1 MTFYIDQDVSRET
14 MERLRGFEQLV
25 QKWNP
30 TINLVSKNDLTNLW
44 ERHIVDSLQV
54 ANECTD
60 YEKWVD
66 IGSGGGFPGVVV
78 AILAKEKNF
87 GATHTL
93 IESDIR
99 KCTFLRTA
107 IRELDLNATVI
118 TKRIEETEPQQAD
131 VLSARALSS
140 LDKLFGFAERHLK
153 KEGKAIFPKG
163 QSASEEIAEAEKGW
177 KFSYRRVQSTT
188 NPEASLL
195 VCRNIQRV

>member
-1 MTFYIDQDVSRET
+1 MTSYIGQDVSRET
-14 MERLRGFEQLV
+14 MERLKGFEQLV

-54 ANECTD
+54 ANECTA

-66 IGSGGGFPGVVV
+66 IGSGGGFPGVIV
-78 AILAKEKNF
+78 AIVAKEKNSS
-87 GATHTL
+87 ATHTL
-93 IESDIR
+93 IESDLR

-118 TKRIEETEPQQAD
+118 TRRIEETEPQQAD
-131 VLSARALSS
+131 VLSARALAT
-140 LDKLFGFAERHLK
+140 LDKLFGFAEQHLK
-153 KEGKAIFPKG
+153 KDGQAIFPKG
-163 QSASEEIAEAEKGW
+163 QSASKEIEEAEKSW
-177 KFSYRRVQSTT
+177 HFSYRRIQSTT

-195 VCRNIQRV
+195 VCRNIERV